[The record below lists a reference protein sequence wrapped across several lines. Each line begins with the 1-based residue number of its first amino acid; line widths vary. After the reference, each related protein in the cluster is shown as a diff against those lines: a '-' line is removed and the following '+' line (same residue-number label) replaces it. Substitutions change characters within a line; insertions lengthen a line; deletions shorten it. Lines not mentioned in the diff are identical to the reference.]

1 MEKFV
6 VSDTNIFIDLINV
19 GILDMFFQLPWEI
32 HTTDMVISEF
42 KNEEQKRTVLGYKKL
57 VIKQYDS
64 EELRELVNF
73 NNLYNAVSIYDCS
86 VWLYARKNSYV
97 LLSGDGH
104 LRKLAI
110 TDGVEVRGTI
120 YVIEQLVNNAIIT
133 ASDAADALEKLKRS
147 NNRQPL
153 NEIDERIKQLR
164 SESLKN
170 GGL

>member
-64 EELRELVNF
+64 EELRELVDF

-120 YVIEQLVNNAIIT
+120 YVIEQLVKNAIIT
-133 ASDAADALEKLKRS
+133 ASDAADALEKLRIT

-153 NEIDERIKQLR
+153 EEIDERIKQLR
-164 SESLKN
+164 SES
-170 GGL
+170 